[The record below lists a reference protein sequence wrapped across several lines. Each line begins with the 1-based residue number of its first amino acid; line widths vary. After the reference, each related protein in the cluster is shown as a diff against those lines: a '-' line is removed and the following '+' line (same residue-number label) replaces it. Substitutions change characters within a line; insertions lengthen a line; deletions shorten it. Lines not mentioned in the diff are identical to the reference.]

1 MFLAGSVGHKDGYIF
16 HTMWLLNTRISMGL
30 LGRIGIFTIYMF
42 QRETSFSKTLVFKE
56 FFNVG
61 VNVTFE
67 LLVRGWK
74 DILKC

>member
-1 MFLAGSVGHKDGYIF
+1 
-16 HTMWLLNTRISMGL
+16 MGL